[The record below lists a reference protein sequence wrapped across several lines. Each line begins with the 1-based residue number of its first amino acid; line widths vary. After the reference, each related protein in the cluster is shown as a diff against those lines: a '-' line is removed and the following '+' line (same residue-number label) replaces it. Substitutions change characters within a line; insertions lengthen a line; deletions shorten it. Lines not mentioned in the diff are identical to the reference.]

1 MKRNKPLKISGF
13 NGGSNSTR
21 LKGEGMAYKV
31 LGDRIKKIRLDNNMT
46 QQEFAETLG
55 YTHKSMINKLET
67 GLTDMSFDKVIKLIL
82 EFGVNANEFLD
93 LSDRESDDLMF
104 RAEKADKPDWRRIHP
119 LKSRDESVVYVKPTL
134 IDCPNI
140 KVGEYTYFDGQNF
153 QRHVT
158 HHYDFIGDK
167 LIIGKFCQIGR
178 GVEFIMNGANHS
190 MDSASTYPFY
200 IFNGWKQNSPAKED
214 LPYKGDTV
222 IGNDVWIGQNV
233 TFLPGVHV
241 GDGCIIGANSVV
253 AKDVPPYSVVVG
265 NPAKVIRKRF
275 DDEMIE
281 LLEKLEWWNK
291 TPNQIQK
298 LIPLLSS
305 GDLNHVKKEVKSIL
319 NMEEDCDL

>member
-1 MKRNKPLKISGF
+1 
-13 NGGSNSTR
+13 
-21 LKGEGMAYKV
+21 MAYKV

-46 QQEFAETLG
+46 QQEFAEALG

-178 GVEFIMNGANHS
+178 GVEFIMNWTNHP

-200 IFNGWKQNSPAKED
+200 IFNGWKQNFPAKED

>member
-1 MKRNKPLKISGF
+1 
-13 NGGSNSTR
+13 
-21 LKGEGMAYKV
+21 MAYKV
-31 LGDRIKKIRLDNNMT
+31 LGDRIKKIRLENNMS
-46 QQEFAETLG
+46 QQQFAEALG

-82 EFGVNANEFLD
+82 EFDVNANEFLD
-93 LSDRESDDLMF
+93 LSDRETDDLMF

-119 LKSRDESVVYVKPTL
+119 LKSKDESVVYVKPTL
-134 IDCPNI
+134 MGVPNI
-140 KVGEYTYFDGQNF
+140 QVGEYTYFDGQNF
-153 QRHVT
+153 QKHVT

-178 GVEFIMNGANHS
+178 GVEFIMNGANHQMNS
-190 MDSASTYPFY
+190 VSTYPFY
-200 IFNGWKQNSPAKED
+200 IFNGWKQVATKKED

-233 TFLPGVHV
+233 TFLPGVQV
-241 GDGCIIGANSVV
+241 GDGCIIGANAVV
-253 AKDVPPYSVVVG
+253 ASDIPPYSVVVG

-298 LIPLLSS
+298 IIPLLSNS
-305 GDLNHVKKEVKSIL
+305 DVHSVKEDIKNILHGDIHI
-319 NMEEDCDL
+319 